1 MINRLLNN
9 YRFSIFL
16 AVTFYSSLVIGFF
29 LGENLNAGAIGDWH
43 GTNYP
48 VIRDSAVDLKDT
60 LLNYESYHH
69 RHSPVYP
76 IFLGQFLKLNL
87 SYDFIRFIHL
97 NISLSLVYVFYKCLA
112 LKFREV
118 NKNIL
123 IILSLI
129 IFLSPT
135 FRSLAIWPDSRI
147 IGVIFFTLSIFE
159 FLKFQKNNSYS
170 HVWKN
175 LLYLIISSYI
185 SPNFSIFI
193 IFFAYH
199 YLKKLNFT
207 KLIFISFFCL
217 IMASPAFYYLFILD
231 INFLLAKTPGINE
244 NETIGLSFNFA
255 DKILIISSIIMFQL
269 TPFLLNKKFIIELF
283 EYSKK
288 NILVIIP
295 VFLLSVIFFDYSVS
309 FTGGGVFFQI
319 SNLILN
325 NNLIFYIL
333 ALLSL
338 FLLGYFSNKNLNNFL
353 IFFVL
358 ICSNVQNS
366 IYHKYYDPLIVI
378 LFFTIFSNFLNQDF
392 FKKNINL
399 FYLYC
404 FYFVF
409 ISLRIIKN
417 VVF

>member
-16 AVTFYSSLVIGFF
+16 SITLYLSLVIGFF
-29 LGENLNAGAIGDWH
+29 LGEDLNSGAIGDWH

-48 VIRDSAVDLKDT
+48 VIRDSAVDLKNT
-60 LLNYESYHH
+60 LLNYTDYHH
-69 RHSPVYP
+69 RHSPIYP
-76 IFLGQFLKLNL
+76 VFLGQFLKLNF

-97 NISLSLVYVFYKCLA
+97 NISLLLIFIFYKCLV
-112 LKFREV
+112 LKFNNI

-147 IGVIFFTLSIFE
+147 IGVIFFTLSILE
-159 FLKFQKNNSYS
+159 FLKFEKNNHYA

-175 LLYLIISSYI
+175 LLYLIISSYV

-193 IFFAYH
+193 IFFSYH
-199 YLKKLNFT
+199 YLKKLNFIR
-207 KLIFISFFCL
+207 LIAIGLFCL
-217 IMASPAFYYLFILD
+217 IMAFPAFYYLFILD
-231 INFLLAKTPGINE
+231 INFLLAKTPGSNA

-255 DKILIISSIIMFQL
+255 NKILIISSIIMFHL
-269 TPFLLNKKFIIELF
+269 SPFLINKKFVIEFLNYSKQNIFIIISIFLLCLIFF
-283 EYSKK
+283 EYS
-288 NILVIIP
+288 I
-295 VFLLSVIFFDYSVS
+295 S

-319 SNLILN
+319 SNLLLK

-333 ALLSL
+333 TIISL
-338 FLLGYFSNKNLNNFL
+338 FLIGYFSNKNLNNFL

-358 ICSNVQNS
+358 ICSNIQNS
-366 IYHKYYDPLIVI
+366 IYHKYYDPLILI
-378 LFFTIFSNFLNQDF
+378 LFFTIFNNFLNREF
-392 FKKNINL
+392 FQKNINFL
-399 FYLYC
+399 YLYC
-404 FYFVF
+404 FYFIF
-409 ISLRIIKN
+409 ISLRIVKS
-417 VVF
+417 VFF

>member
-16 AVTFYSSLVIGFF
+16 SITLYFSLVIGFF
-29 LGENLNAGAIGDWH
+29 LGEDLNSGAVGDWH

-48 VIRDSAVDLKDT
+48 VIRDSAIDLKNT
-60 LLNYESYHH
+60 LLNYTDYHH
-69 RHSPVYP
+69 RHSPIYP
-76 IFLGQFLKLNL
+76 IFLGQFLKLNI

-97 NISLSLVYVFYKCLA
+97 NISLLLIYSFYKCLV
-112 LKFREV
+112 LKFNNT

-123 IILSLI
+123 IILSLV

-147 IGVIFFTLSIFE
+147 IGVIFFTLSILE
-159 FLKFQKNNSYS
+159 FLKFEKNKNYS

-175 LLYLIISSYI
+175 LLYLILSSYI

-199 YLKKLNFT
+199 YLKKLNFA
-207 KLIFISFFCL
+207 KLIPISLFCL
-217 IMASPAFYYLFILD
+217 IMAFPAFYYLFILD
-231 INFLLAKTPGINE
+231 INFLLAKTPGSNV

-255 DKILIISSIIMFQL
+255 DKILIISSIIMFHL
-269 TPFLLNKKFIIELF
+269 SPFLLNKKFLTELF
-283 EYSKK
+283 DYSKK
-288 NILVIIP
+288 NILIIVP
-295 VFLLSVIFFDYSVS
+295 IFLLCLIFFEYSMR

-319 SNLILN
+319 SNFLLKN
-325 NNLIFYIL
+325 NYIFYIL
-333 ALLSL
+333 ALISL
-338 FLLGYFSNKNLNNFL
+338 FLIGYFSNKNLNNFL
-353 IFFVL
+353 IFLIL

-366 IYHKYYDPLIVI
+366 IYHKYYDPLILI
-378 LFFTIFSNFLNQDF
+378 LFFTIFNNFLNRDF
-392 FKKNINL
+392 FQKNINF

-404 FYFVF
+404 FYFMF
-409 ISLRIIKN
+409 ISLRIIKS
-417 VVF
+417 VFF

>member
-29 LGENLNAGAIGDWH
+29 LGEDLNAGAIGDWH

-207 KLIFISFFCL
+207 KLIFIGFFCL

-231 INFLLAKTPGINE
+231 INFLLAETPGINE

-255 DKILIISSIIMFQL
+255 DKILIISS
-269 TPFLLNKKFIIELF
+269 NFI
-283 EYSKK
+283 
-288 NILVIIP
+288 
-295 VFLLSVIFFDYSVS
+295 
-309 FTGGGVFFQI
+309 
-319 SNLILN
+319 
-325 NNLIFYIL
+325 
-333 ALLSL
+333 
-338 FLLGYFSNKNLNNFL
+338 
-353 IFFVL
+353 
-358 ICSNVQNS
+358 
-366 IYHKYYDPLIVI
+366 
-378 LFFTIFSNFLNQDF
+378 
-392 FKKNINL
+392 
-399 FYLYC
+399 
-404 FYFVF
+404 
-409 ISLRIIKN
+409 
-417 VVF
+417 